1 MLCPKCSKS
10 LSPCSKTGAH
20 HCRSCKGYWVEPL
33 PYTLKAQSRITHKA
47 IDNIREISGKAIN
60 DIRDQKAKQQPKL
73 KCPKDKDALYAFFYD
88 EVELDY
94 CPKCRGLWFDDSEL
108 DKLKAIKQQ
117 QAELF
122 SLRRAELFSKSTGT
136 GIFPGTGIGTGAL
149 GEGLE
154 GFFALFEFLE
164 FLEILG

>member
-20 HCRSCKGYWVEPL
+20 RCPSCKGYWLEPL
-33 PYTLKAQSRITHKA
+33 LLHLKDKSRITHKA
-47 IDNIREISGKAIN
+47 IY
-60 DIRDQKAKQQPKL
+60 DIRDQETKQQPQL

-108 DKLKAIKQQ
+108 DKFKAIKKQQ
-117 QAELF
+117 KAPP
-122 SLRRAELFSKSTGT
+122 SKNPSKKNNSRRSTG
-136 GIFPGTGIGTGAL
+136 
-149 GEGLE
+149 GEACE
-154 GFFALFEFLE
+154 GNFELLD
-164 FLEILG
+164 FLEIFE

>member
-20 HCRSCKGYWVEPL
+20 QCRSCKGYWVEPL
-33 PYTLKAQSRITHKA
+33 PYILKEQSRITH
-47 IDNIREISGKAIN
+47 KAIN
-60 DIRDQKAKQQPKL
+60 DIRDQKAKQQSKL

-108 DKLKAIKQQ
+108 DKLKQIKQQ
-117 QAELF
+117 QE
-122 SLRRAELFSKSTGT
+122 ELFSKCTGT
-136 GIFPGTGIGTGAL
+136 GTGAL

>member
-1 MLCPKCSKS
+1 MLCPKCSVTRSWISKS

-20 HCRSCKGYWVEPL
+20 HCASCKGYWVEPL
-33 PYTLKAQSRITHKA
+33 PYILKAQSRITHKA
-47 IDNIREISGKAIN
+47 IN
-60 DIRDQKAKQQPKL
+60 DIRDQKSKQQPKL

-88 EVELDY
+88 GVELDY

-108 DKLKAIKQQ
+108 DKLKKIKQQ
-117 QAELF
+117 QEELF
-122 SLRRAELFSKSTGT
+122 SNPTR
-136 GIFPGTGIGTGAL
+136 TGAV
-149 GEGLE
+149 GETLE